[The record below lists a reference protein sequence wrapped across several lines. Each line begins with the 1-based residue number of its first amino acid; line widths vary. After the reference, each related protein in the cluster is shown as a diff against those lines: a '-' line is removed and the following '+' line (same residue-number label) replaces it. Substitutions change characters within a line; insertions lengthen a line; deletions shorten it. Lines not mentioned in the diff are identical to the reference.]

1 MYRAP
6 RGTQDILPEAQP
18 YWEFIYRTAA
28 KVSRRYGYQRIDVP
42 IFEET
47 ALFVRGVGEGTD
59 IVEKEMYSFRDKGD
73 NDLTLRPEF
82 TAGVMRAYIEHGL
95 YTWPQP
101 VKLYSL
107 GPLFRYERPQ
117 AGRYRQLHQFNIE
130 AIGEQDPLVD
140 AEVMSLMWRFFQE
153 LGFQNLQFQL
163 NNIGCPQCR
172 PSYLEALSRYYR
184 QQEQII
190 CADCQRRLERNPLR
204 LLDCKVATCQP
215 LIEEAPHSADYLCA
229 ECAQH
234 FASLLFYLEALGRPY
249 VINHRLVRGLDYYTK
264 TVFEVWAEG
273 IGAQNAICGGGRYD
287 GLAEQLGAKHTPGL
301 GVAAGL
307 ERLVMLLQQQ
317 GIPVA
322 RPEGP
327 TAFFVYLG
335 EEAKVTALRLMEE
348 VRRQG
353 VVADCT
359 FGDRSMK
366 AQLKAADRARAKWAV
381 IIAEEELRKSTAT
394 LRSLEAANQTEV
406 PLDNLV
412 PWLKENA

>member
-28 KVSRRYGYQRIDVP
+28 KVSRHYGYQRIDVP

-172 PSYLEALSRYYR
+172 PSYLDALSQYYR

-190 CADCQRRLERNPLR
+190 CADCRRRLERNPLR

-249 VINHRLVRGLDYYTK
+249 VINHKLVRGLDYYTK

-348 VRRQG
+348 ARHQG

-381 IIAEEELRKSTAT
+381 IVAEEELRKSTAT
-394 LRSLEAANQTEV
+394 LRSLEAASQTEV
-406 PLDNLV
+406 PLENLV